1 LDGGVIHSFASIICR
16 CHRQRR
22 DCTNFPRLS
31 QGKKLREEVGEANAC
46 VKEGADKVLVWLGHV
61 GLAVKKLNI
70 LMRLGDDGTLCS
82 GIMEFSAKQ
91 SPNDKTFL
99 PIHQ

>member
-1 LDGGVIHSFASIICR
+1 M
-16 CHRQRR
+16 
-22 DCTNFPRLS
+22 
-31 QGKKLREEVGEANAC
+31 
-46 VKEGADKVLVWLGHV
+46 KEGADKVLVLLGHV